1 MAIAISLCLA
11 AGCNTSG
18 CLENQNSI
26 PLAGFYSS
34 STLTA
39 ISIDSVAIGGVG
51 APRDSLLSTGATAI
65 SQLYLPFRAT
75 DSSTSYFFRYISQG
89 LNYDFLVD
97 TITFTYDT
105 HLYFASEEC
114 GAMYRYYITEM
125 THTTHLIDSV
135 AITDSLVTNLDVERI
150 KIFFRTAN
158 PDEEE
163 EEETEEE
170 PSQGDDYSEDDTE
183 E

>member
-1 MAIAISLCLA
+1 
-11 AGCNTSG
+11 
-18 CLENQNSI
+18 
-26 PLAGFYSS
+26 
-34 STLTA
+34 
-39 ISIDSVAIGGVG
+39 
-51 APRDSLLSTGATAI
+51 
-65 SQLYLPFRAT
+65 
-75 DSSTSYFFRYISQG
+75 
-89 LNYDFLVD
+89 
-97 TITFTYDT
+97 
-105 HLYFASEEC
+105 
-114 GAMYRYYITEM
+114 MYRYYITEM